1 MLVNNI
7 YIREGAISVDV
18 NICVCVFLFIH
29 KKRCGKLYSE
39 IVSGYHWVDI
49 IRVVLEVTFP

>member
-1 MLVNNI
+1 MNNI